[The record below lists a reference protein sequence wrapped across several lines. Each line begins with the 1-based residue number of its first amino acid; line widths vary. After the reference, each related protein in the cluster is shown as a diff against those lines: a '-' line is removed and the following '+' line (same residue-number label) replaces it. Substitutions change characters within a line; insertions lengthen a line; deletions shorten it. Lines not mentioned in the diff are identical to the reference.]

1 MRTWLGHPTVRWRR
15 GRHLDDWPHLL
26 QRWHGALAAVA
37 AIGAA
42 LMATSSQ
49 TNLEIRS
56 EGVAEAAVGLARGD
70 AVDEVAVLRKRQ
82 LVRQKLLVAVGKQLL
97 RQKLLRQKLLRQKL
111 LVRRRQFLRQSA
123 GALAQ
128 SRRMRR
134 RNWDAQSAPPILWAA
149 QNAGRRSGSSC
160 KKTGL
165 GRGKIFSN

>member
-1 MRTWLGHPTVRWRR
+1 M
-15 GRHLDDWPHLL
+15 
-26 QRWHGALAAVA
+26 
-37 AIGAA
+37 
-42 LMATSSQ
+42 
-49 TNLEIRS
+49 
-56 EGVAEAAVGLARGD
+56 GLARGD

-82 LVRQKLLVAVGKQLL
+82 LVRQKLLVAVGKQ
-97 RQKLLRQKLLRQKL
+97 LLRQKLLRQKL